1 VRKGLHIIEPMITIE
16 ARPESVALDARRAAV
31 LVIDM
36 QNDFGSVGGMFERA
50 GIDISGIR
58 KAAVATQPVL
68 QAARAAGIP
77 VIYVKMGHAPDLS
90 DAGSVDSPHWIKHI
104 RSRLGATV
112 TAPDGSDSRI
122 LVRDTWNTEILDELT
137 PEPGDLVVAKH
148 RYSAFFETELDDLLK
163 SLDVTHLIVTGCTTS
178 ICVEST
184 VRDAMFR
191 DYSCIVLE
199 DCTAEPIGAGKDLS
213 CHESTLLVIE
223 TLFGWISS
231 AAAVID
237 ALARQAQPA

>member
-1 VRKGLHIIEPMITIE
+1 MVTIE
-16 ARPESVALDARRAAV
+16 AGPEPVALDPRRAAV

-50 GIDISGIR
+50 GIDITGIR
-58 KAAVATQPVL
+58 EAAVATKPVL
-68 QAARAAGIP
+68 HAARAAGLP

-112 TAPDGSDSRI
+112 AAPDGSESRI

-148 RYSAFFETELDDLLK
+148 RYSAFFETELDELLRN
-163 SLDVTHLIVTGCTTS
+163 LDATHLIVTGCTTS

-191 DYSCIVLE
+191 DYTCIVLE
-199 DCTAEPIGAGKDLS
+199 DCTAEPIGAGNDLS

-223 TLFGWISS
+223 TLFGWISN
-231 AAAVID
+231 AHAVVA